1 MRLRHYLYIVSLAAL
16 AACNSEELTPS
27 DAVGEEIRLSAATL
41 GDNAAVTTRTIT
53 TGSPKA
59 FTAGT
64 AITLQVSGTW
74 TKQSSSES
82 VVKTTIATAAAS
94 TTTRNDLTLGPALYW
109 DDFGTADPNNK
120 DTGRKKGLTIY
131 GAAMDGVT
139 DKTKAPKVDNWAA
152 LEWDLGDNQ
161 TSGISALDLLLSN
174 NVNGDNTYKFDARES
189 GKQLEFYHV
198 LSKITVNIKAGDGFT
213 KDELA
218 NSTQVVLTSNQ
229 TNENN
234 EEWAYTKGTFDVTD
248 VTTGKPS
255 KLSLTARNAV
265 IMAQA
270 GTPAD
275 DYAVTKEALVMPG
288 STFNNDAATIMS
300 INADGNIYYVT
311 AEKIRTA
318 INATD
323 HANGTA
329 YPTEAG
335 KNYIFKVIVNKTGV
349 TVTATVKDWDTV
361 DSEQETPAISFTAD
375 VTSNSNTTAG
385 SSLSSGDTFTLWK
398 TSAFTETALAAAE
411 TTTVTYDGSK
421 YTYDPTLYWQSAK
434 DNSYFRA
441 LATMT
446 TTTTATETTTS
457 IAAITD
463 VAATD
468 KNVSQ
473 GTDFLWGTT
482 DKHTGTYT
490 EGSKEYAEGDAINPR
505 TGDVPLIFK
514 HAMSKVVVELS
525 TSMDAAA
532 VVLTDATVTLTN
544 LATAG
549 TISLETGNVTAS
561 TSKDAIAVNAAE
573 KALDATTS
581 YSNLIMVPQSIGDM
595 SRLIVTLKDGTT
607 YSLQLNTCKADAN
620 SPAITTWAG
629 GSKYTYNITLKKQEI
644 SFRVLVQDWD
654 KKEGSGNASLDWD

>member
-120 DTGRKKGLTIY
+120 DTGRKTGLTIY

-139 DKTKAPKVDNWAA
+139 DKNKAPKVDNWAA

-174 NVNGDNTYKFDARES
+174 NVNGDNAYKFDARES

-234 EEWAYTKGTFDVTD
+234 EEWAYTKGKFDVTD

-361 DSEQETPAISFTAD
+361 DSELETPAISFTAD

-398 TSAFTETALAAAE
+398 TGDLKKLATAE
-411 TTTVTYDGSK
+411 KTTVTYNESAF
-421 YTYDPTLYWQSAK
+421 TCNPILYWNNAS

-446 TTTTATETTTS
+446 TTTTATETTKK
-457 IAAITD
+457 IAATTSYD
-463 VAATD
+463 A
-468 KNVSQ
+468 NQ
-473 GTDFLWGTT
+473 GTDVLWGTT
-482 DKHTGTYT
+482 AEHTGTYT
-490 EGSKEYAEGDAINPR
+490 SGSKVYKESAIINPR
-505 TGDVPLIFK
+505 TGAVPLIFK
-514 HAMSKVVVELS
+514 HAMSNVVVVLS
-525 TSMDAAA
+525 TSDDASKVDYSNATITISNLYTNGTINIA
-532 VVLTDATVTLTN
+532 DGEVKVPDGSTTSTVTVS
-544 LATAG
+544 G
-549 TISLETGNVTAS
+549 ET
-561 TSKDAIAVNAAE
+561 
-573 KALDATTS
+573 
-581 YSNLIMVPQSIGDM
+581 IMVPQDIDSNAKLVINLNDNTDPEK
-595 SRLIVTLKDGTT
+595 STT